1 MGQININVTP
11 AFEAALVRLMRLRGI
26 RSKSEAIREAVAES
40 ADRSSGAA
48 PVEDFSPWVGA
59 ALRAPLNPSP
69 RFAGH
74 DDLWK

>member
-40 ADRSSGAA
+40 AERASGRRLSRT
-48 PVEDFSPWVGA
+48 SPPGSA
-59 ALRAPLNPSP
+59 RLS
-69 RFAGH
+69 GH
-74 DDLWK
+74 R